1 MADDAAN
8 DKRLW
13 KTLGSR
19 EVYASPPWLRVF
31 DETLEL
37 PDGRVLPSYHR
48 VLLPDYSMVFPVCDD
63 KRVLAIQSYRQGPRE
78 IVLGFPGG
86 GIDAGETPEA
96 AARRE
101 LLEETGYMAERLV
114 SLGAGLTGANIRGA
128 KCHMYLAFGC
138 RAVQKPCSGDLE
150 EQELLSLSRTEID
163 AHLRDNRFVILAH
176 AAIAARALL
185 EWDGA

>member
-1 MADDAAN
+1 MA

-13 KTLGSR
+13 KTLASR
-19 EVYASPPWLRVF
+19 EVFASKPWLQVL

-48 VLLPDYSMVFPVCDD
+48 VLLPDYSLVLPVLDTG
-63 KRVLAIQSYRQGPRE
+63 RVLMIESYRQGPGE

-86 GIDAGETPEA
+86 GIDAGETPEQ

-101 LLEETGYMAERLV
+101 LLEETGHAAERFV

-128 KCHMYLAFGC
+128 KCHMFLAFGC
-138 RAVQKPCSGDLE
+138 RPVQAPDSGDFE
-150 EQELLSLSRTEID
+150 EQELLSLSRSEL
-163 AHLRDNRFVILAH
+163 AAYLRQNRFAILAY

-185 EWDGA
+185 EWSGE